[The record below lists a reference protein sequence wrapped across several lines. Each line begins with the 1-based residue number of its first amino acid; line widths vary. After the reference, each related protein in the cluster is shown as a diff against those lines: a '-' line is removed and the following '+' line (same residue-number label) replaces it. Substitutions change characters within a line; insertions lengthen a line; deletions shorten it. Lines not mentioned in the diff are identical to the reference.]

1 MHADLRA
8 IAQAANADPVAAMF
22 ERVGDMTNY
31 NIFHNLVLVAT
42 YIKPPKIMK
51 NAEGKDVLFHFT
63 DKTLAE
69 DRFQGKVG
77 LIIKM
82 GPLAF
87 KERRGVEFGGAAAEV
102 GDWVMYRPSDGTEL
116 FIKDMSGLKHEG
128 LKNEGI
134 PCRLLDDFNIMGRIS
149 APSLIY

>member
-8 IAQAANADPVAAMF
+8 IAQAANDDPVAKML
-22 ERVGDMTNY
+22 ERTGSLTDYV
-31 NIFHNLVLVAT
+31 IFHNLILVAT
-42 YIKPPKIMK
+42 YIKPPKLMK
-51 NAEGKDVLFHFT
+51 NAEGKTVEFHFT

-77 LIIKM
+77 LILKM

-87 KERRGVEFGGAAAEV
+87 NDRRGVEFGGATAEV

-116 FIKDMSGLKHEG
+116 FIRDMTSKKDD
-128 LKNEGI
+128 GI

-149 APSLIY
+149 GPSLIY